1 MGIGMTATLFFI
13 FGLGV
18 VSPKR
23 EVRNIRKGYI
33 AVKPV
38 LVLMSG
44 PPANLRFDQETE
56 GQEARMDNSILQ
68 EALALPA
75 DDRLELAERIRESL
89 VAGGSAREPG
99 ECPRCGCSHVAR
111 RGRDAD
117 GTQRWVC
124 RGCGRTFTGRT
135 GGLLALS
142 KLPLSAWLEFV
153 GATLEGASL
162 RECAKRCS
170 VSLPTSWYMRL
181 RLCDVMAR
189 QVRAFRGGEGTSV
202 QVDELYL
209 DESLKGHH
217 PDGLMPREPHRHG
230 GESRTRGLSRLKIG
244 VVTGAND
251 LGDCF
256 CCVASRGKTG
266 TEGVRRSVA
275 GVDLAGS
282 EVSTDML
289 CSYVVPLRAA
299 GVAAH
304 NRYNSSEATE
314 DELGM
319 VNALHSRLRGF
330 LARFNGVSTRRLGM
344 YLRWFEWL
352 EQARRSDAS
361 RTAMLEAQ
369 AANGRYSVRRRS
381 LFAEPHPFWDYW
393 EGKRPVVDVES
404 LYPPEVISGLV

>member
-1 MGIGMTATLFFI
+1 
-13 FGLGV
+13 
-18 VSPKR
+18 
-23 EVRNIRKGYI
+23 
-33 AVKPV
+33 
-38 LVLMSG
+38 
-44 PPANLRFDQETE
+44 
-56 GQEARMDNSILQ
+56 MDNSILQ

-230 GESRTRGLSRLKIG
+230 GESRTRGLSRLKI
-244 VVTGAND
+244 
-251 LGDCF
+251 
-256 CCVASRGKTG
+256 CVESIA
-266 TEGVRRSVA
+266 
-275 GVDLAGS
+275 
-282 EVSTDML
+282 
-289 CSYVVPLRAA
+289 
-299 GVAAH
+299 
-304 NRYNSSEATE
+304 
-314 DELGM
+314 
-319 VNALHSRLRGF
+319 
-330 LARFNGVSTRRLGM
+330 
-344 YLRWFEWL
+344 L
-352 EQARRSDAS
+352 EQKSHQFLSRYRKSAGQLIEHPRPASAR
-361 RTAMLEAQ
+361 
-369 AANGRYSVRRRS
+369 G
-381 LFAEPHPFWDYW
+381 
-393 EGKRPVVDVES
+393 
-404 LYPPEVISGLV
+404 

>member
-1 MGIGMTATLFFI
+1 
-13 FGLGV
+13 
-18 VSPKR
+18 
-23 EVRNIRKGYI
+23 
-33 AVKPV
+33 
-38 LVLMSG
+38 
-44 PPANLRFDQETE
+44 
-56 GQEARMDNSILQ
+56 MDNSILQ

-142 KLPLSAWLEFV
+142 KLPLSAWPEFV

-162 RECAKRCS
+162 RERAKRCS

-202 QVDELYL
+202 QVDELCL

-244 VVTGAND
+244 VVAGAND

-369 AANGRYSVRRRS
+369 AANGKYSVRRRS